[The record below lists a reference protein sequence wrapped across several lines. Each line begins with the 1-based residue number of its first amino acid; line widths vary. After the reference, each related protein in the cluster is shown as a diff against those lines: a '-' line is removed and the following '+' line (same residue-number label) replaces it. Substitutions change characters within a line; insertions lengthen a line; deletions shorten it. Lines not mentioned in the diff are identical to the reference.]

1 MSKIL
6 LETNDLK
13 KNYDHF
19 DGSVTFLK
27 ILILR

>member
-6 LETNDLK
+6 LETTDLK

-19 DGSVTFLK
+19 DGSVTLLK
-27 ILILR
+27 FKY